1 MAKPNRHGLAWDNPV
16 CRRVLDLQPEEDC
29 TVELFSD
36 QVIHRLYLVV
46 IPSRQQRL
54 HLRASLPV
62 DPYHKAMGEVATPEW
77 VRHFTDIPVPY
88 VIAFD
93 PSSDNEI
100 GFEWL
105 LMPFIAG
112 KTADKVWNKMS
123 VTAKE
128 AFTKQVAEFQAQLL
142 DASETT
148 SRLRGIGTLTS
159 PFEKPGQLVSCHWL
173 RGDHFGYDVPRGAFH
188 SSREWI
194 DSHLRITMLEVGSGY
209 ICTQD
214 EFLGTIERQLKTAES
229 LLDLIP
235 TVFPAI
241 DQPEQTAIY
250 KSNLGLENILVD
262 EEGTIT
268 GILEWE
274 YTSAMPCH
282 HATELPLFLTE
293 PIWPTYM
300 DMDLA
305 EARAD
310 RVEYEQTQLRKICTE
325 RMGELRPTWDAEV
338 AGSALKNDFINAA
351 CLCADEEFLSPLGT
365 WIRAVKNGE
374 NVKLED
380 VLDTWDQQESSHGD
394 GNHEGE

>member
-1 MAKPNRHGLAWDNPV
+1 
-16 CRRVLDLQPEEDC
+16 
-29 TVELFSD
+29 
-36 QVIHRLYLVV
+36 
-46 IPSRQQRL
+46 
-54 HLRASLPV
+54 
-62 DPYHKAMGEVATPEW
+62 MGEVATLEW

-105 LMPFIAG
+105 LMPSIAG
-112 KTADKVWNKMS
+112 TTADKAWGKMS
-123 VTAKE
+123 LTAKE
-128 AFTKQVAEFQAQLL
+128 AFAKRVAEFQAQLL
-142 DASETT
+142 DASETK
-148 SRLRGIGTLTS
+148 SHLRGIGTLTS

-173 RGDHFGYDVPRGAFH
+173 RGDHFGYDVHRGPFH
-188 SSREWI
+188 SIREWI
-194 DSHLRITMLEVGSGY
+194 DSSLRITMLEVGSRYLG
-209 ICTQD
+209 TQD
-214 EFLGTIERQLKTAES
+214 ELFLGTIECQLQTAES

-235 TVFPAI
+235 TVFPAT

-282 HATELPLFLTE
+282 HATELPLLLTA
-293 PIWPTYM
+293 PIWPIFI

-305 EARAD
+305 EARAGQRLFFEVIRENQEKVKD
-310 RVEYEQTQLRKICTE
+310 RVEYEQTQLRKIYTE

-374 NVKLED
+374 NIKL
-380 VLDTWDQQESSHGD
+380 
-394 GNHEGE
+394 